1 MKKLIAIVCLVS
13 LIACKE
19 NSNKTQDAQK
29 EAVAYL
35 SYGNKITETDTISKE
50 MMFQKFE
57 NLKKGDTVNVKFAST
72 VNEVCKTKGCWM
84 KLDLGNGKESM
95 VKFKDYG
102 FFVPMDSDNKAVI
115 VNGKAFITEMSVEE
129 QQHLAKDAGKTKE
142 EIDAITAPK
151 FTYSFEADGVL
162 MKQ

>member
-1 MKKLIAIVCLVS
+1 MKKLIAILCVVS

-19 NSNKTQDAQK
+19 TKNKSQDSKK
-29 EAVAYL
+29 EDIAYL
-35 SYGNKITETDTISKE
+35 SFGEKITDDGSISKDL
-50 MMFQKFE
+50 MSQKFE
-57 NLKKGDTVNVKFAST
+57 SLKAGDTINVKFTSSI
-72 VNEVCKTKGCWM
+72 NEVCQTKGCWM

-102 FFVPMDSDNKAVI
+102 FFMPLNAASNEVVVD
-115 VNGKAFITEMSVEE
+115 GKAFVSEMSVEE

-151 FTYSFEADGVL
+151 ITYSFEANGVL